1 MPAAEVAGAQMIG
14 PKRRDHRDEH
24 EGCTAM
30 WPWLPGCRKYWRV
43 DGLIATATEDVK
55 AMPAEDR
62 DFWMRNVIAR
72 RTRRGLPSRWHL
84 KGEYASTRERWRYD
98 EYRFTVGA
106 VRRLAEA
113 IPSYLEGMTLEERAE
128 AEWTLKVQ
136 RLALEVL
143 CMYGAPIPG
152 PQ

>member
-1 MPAAEVAGAQMIG
+1 MSWLLEEPFG

-30 WPWLPGCRKYWRV
+30 RPWLPPCSRYWRV
-43 DGLIATATEDVK
+43 EGLIATATEDVR
-55 AMPAEDR
+55 AMSAEDR
-62 DFWMRNVIAR
+62 DFWMCNVIAR

-84 KGEYASTRERWRYD
+84 KGAYASVRERWRYD
-98 EYRFTVGA
+98 EYRFTGFT
-106 VRRLAEA
+106 VRRLAEK
-113 IPSYLEGMTLEERAE
+113 IPGYLGGMTVEEKTE

-143 CMYGAPIPG
+143 WKYGAPIPG
-152 PQ
+152 L